1 MGLSDCGTIQTWSL
15 GVPIGTFTVYSVNI
29 DYVGKVNKKEFE
41 GGADNSYQLEFG
53 SKNFIDNFEEQL
65 VNKKSGDKVVVKV
78 KFPKNYH
85 TVELSGETAE
95 FGVVINDVLTA
106 EMSEITDDF
115 IKNNFGLDNIEKLTE
130 TVKNQVESNYDDM
143 SRSLFKKEVFEFLN
157 KKYDFKFPSDLVDE
171 QLNSVWSEIEELKTN
186 PNKFKNDK
194 EKEKAKEKKRDL
206 EESMVRCGIIVSV
219 TKLGG

>member
-1 MGLSDCGTIQTWSL
+1 M
-15 GVPIGTFTVYSVNI
+15 
-29 DYVGKVNKKEFE
+29 
-41 GGADNSYQLEFG
+41 
-53 SKNFIDNFEEQL
+53 
-65 VNKKSGDKVVVKV
+65 
-78 KFPKNYH
+78 KFSKNYH
-85 TVELSGETAE
+85 KIELSGETAE
-95 FGVVINDVLTA
+95 FEVVINDVLTT
-106 EMSEITDDF
+106 EMPEITDYF

-206 EESMVRCGIIVSV
+206 EESMVRCVLIVSV
-219 TKLGG
+219 TKLNG